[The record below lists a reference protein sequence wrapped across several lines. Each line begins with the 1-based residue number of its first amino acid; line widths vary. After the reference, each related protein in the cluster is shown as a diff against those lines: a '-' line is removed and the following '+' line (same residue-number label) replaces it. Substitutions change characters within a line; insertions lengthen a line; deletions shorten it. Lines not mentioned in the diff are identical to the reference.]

1 METEAD
7 PEERPAWFMERVAVQ
22 IKSSQK
28 QGVIKEIQ
36 GDNSALIELEDK
48 STQTVKVND
57 LTMVSPAEHDTVL
70 VTGGNE
76 VGLEGTLVCIDGTDG
91 ILKDA
96 NDDFKI
102 VEVSFLARVQA

>member
-1 METEAD
+1 MAD
-7 PEERPAWFMERVAVQ
+7 AEERPVWFMERVSVL
-22 IKSSQK
+22 IKSSQQ
-28 QGVIKEIQ
+28 QGVIKEIK

-48 STQTVKVND
+48 STQTVTVSD
-57 LTMVSPAEHDTVL
+57 LAMVPPSEHDTVL

-102 VEVSFLARVQA
+102 VEVSFLARVQC